1 MPYTSKLG
9 QSLKGT
15 VMTLQIFGCTL
26 LCSITLLAFSC
37 HSDKANSN
45 STTATLA
52 ANSTPTPTQPSVHKI
67 FAVTDKDLRQAYDDY
82 EAKGEKQQTVS
93 LGQKQSLFLTAQT
106 FTGGTETLKL
116 TVMFLSPL
124 DQARG
129 RGYQFGLVAKQ
140 RTPEDRKDSENA
152 SISLIRG
159 DINQVAFRVWLD
171 QPKDPN
177 ASLPSVSY
185 ELIDKDG
192 NRIKATTDPGAP
204 VLSGKDLIGDV
215 ALAEDGAPLTF
226 PLLNG
231 TAPNLTNTMTKMVVV
246 VKIDAKEANLEFKL

>member
-1 MPYTSKLG
+1 
-9 QSLKGT
+9 
-15 VMTLQIFGCTL
+15 MTLQIFGCTL

-37 HSDKANSN
+37 HTNQGN
-45 STTATLA
+45 GTATTVA
-52 ANSTPTPTQPSVHKI
+52 SNSTPTPTQESVNKI
-67 FAVTDKDLRQAYDDY
+67 FAVTEKDLRQAYDDY

-93 LGQKQSLFLTAQT
+93 LGQKQSLFVTAKT

-124 DQARG
+124 DQARD

-140 RTPEDRKDSENA
+140 RTPDDRKDSENA

-159 DINQVAFRVWLD
+159 DMNQVAFRVWLD

-177 ASLPSVSY
+177 ASLPAISY
-185 ELIDKDG
+185 ELINKDG
-192 NRIKATTDPGAP
+192 NRIKATTEPGGY
-204 VLSGKDLIGDV
+204 LFSGKDLIGDV
-215 ALAEDGAPLTF
+215 AMAEEGLPLAF

-231 TAPNLTNTMTKMVVV
+231 TAPNLTNKMAKMVIV
-246 VKIDAKEANLEFKL
+246 VKIDDGEANLEFKL

>member
-1 MPYTSKLG
+1 
-9 QSLKGT
+9 
-15 VMTLQIFGCTL
+15 MTLQIFGCTL

-37 HSDKANSN
+37 DSNKTNSK
-45 STTATLA
+45 STTTTLA
-52 ANSTPTPTQPSVHKI
+52 ANSTPTPTQPSVNKI
-67 FAVTDKDLRQAYDDY
+67 FEVTDEDLREAYDGY

-93 LGQKQSLFLTAQT
+93 LGQKQSLFLTAKT
-106 FTGGTETLKL
+106 ITGGTETLKL

-129 RGYQFGLVAKQ
+129 KGYQFGLVAKT
-140 RTPEDRKDSENA
+140 RTPEDRKDSEKA
-152 SISLIRG
+152 SISLIRAAM
-159 DINQVAFRVWLD
+159 NQVAFRVWLD
-171 QPKDPN
+171 QPKDAN

-204 VLSGKDLIGDV
+204 VFTGDLSGDV
-215 ALAEDGAPLTF
+215 AMAEEGAPLTF

-246 VKIDAKEANLEFKL
+246 VKIDDKEANLEFKL

>member
-1 MPYTSKLG
+1 
-9 QSLKGT
+9 
-15 VMTLQIFGCTL
+15 MTLQIFGCTL

-37 HSDKANSN
+37 GSNQANSN
-45 STTATLA
+45 STAIA
-52 ANSTPTPTQPSVHKI
+52 MASNSTPTPAQASVNKT
-67 FAVTDKDLRQAYDDY
+67 FAVTEKDLRQAYDDY

-93 LGQKQSLFLTAQT
+93 LGQKQSLFVTAKPIM
-106 FTGGTETLKL
+106 GGTETLKL

-129 RGYQFGLVAKQ
+129 RGYQFGLVAKT
-140 RTPEDRKDSENA
+140 RTPEDRKDSEKA
-152 SISLIRG
+152 SISLILAAM
-159 DINQVAFRVWLD
+159 NQVAFRVWLD

-204 VLSGKDLIGDV
+204 VFTGDLFGDV
-215 ALAEDGAPLTF
+215 ALAEEGAPLTF

-231 TAPNLTNTMTKMVVV
+231 TVPNLTDKMTKMVVV
-246 VKIDAKEANLEFKL
+246 VKINDAEANLEFKL